1 MRKKIMCLFEGR
13 HEMPSYVEGAVLRE
27 IHDITDLEEMSDQ
40 CHMTLQDCNELVL
53 FVTGLTPA
61 LVSVVNYCTYNHI
74 KLTLMHWDRKTKSYF
89 KQEVYIP
96 KKYRNKKFEKRTT
109 RQLQSVR

>member
-13 HEMPSYVEGAVLRE
+13 HEMPSYVEGAVLKD

-40 CHMTLQDCNELVL
+40 CHMALQDCNELVL

-74 KLTLMHWDRKTKSYF
+74 KLTLMHWNKNTGTYFQQKVYVPEYSNRKRF
-89 KQEVYIP
+89 V
-96 KKYRNKKFEKRTT
+96 KRT
-109 RQLQSVR
+109 RQLQSTR

>member
-13 HEMPSYVEGAVLRE
+13 HTMPSYVEGAILHN
-27 IHDITDLEEMSDQ
+27 IHDITDLEEMADQ
-40 CHMTLQDCNELVL
+40 VHESLQDCNELVL

-74 KLTLMHWDRKTKSYF
+74 PLTLMHYNKVGDSYF
-89 KQEVYIP
+89 KQNVYVP
-96 KKYRNKKFEKRTT
+96 EKREYAT
-109 RQLQSVR
+109 V